1 MLYVPEAQDSLP
13 RGATHCTHACVS
25 SLASVSPQANAAP
38 SFVSSL
44 QGPVQDAVAP
54 AHWIGQLVGIN
65 SKTEEWAFADSS
77 PAEVYRGAGSN
88 PDPKP

>member
-1 MLYVPEAQDSLP
+1 MAYQRRRTAWPEAP
-13 RGATHCTHACVS
+13 RTVQRLCVS
-25 SLASVSPQANAAP
+25 LAPVSPQANAAP

-54 AHWIGQLVGIN
+54 AHWIGRLVGIN
-65 SKTEEWAFADSS
+65 SKTEEGAFADSS
-77 PAEVYRGAGSN
+77 PTEVYRGAGSN